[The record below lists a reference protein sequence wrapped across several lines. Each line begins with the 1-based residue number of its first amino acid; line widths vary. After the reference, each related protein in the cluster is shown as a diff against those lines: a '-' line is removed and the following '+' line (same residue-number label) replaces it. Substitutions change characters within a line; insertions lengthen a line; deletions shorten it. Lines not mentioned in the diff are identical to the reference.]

1 MNLEGETVSAKC
13 PFVEYPNHTQPARRR
28 TCGELLLKSVT
39 LLDGT
44 KKLYPFK
51 SYCYKPIQESL
62 QDLVKRPGLEDL
74 CNHWRSRKQS
84 PGFLTDIYD
93 GNVWK
98 EFQSSEKKTLFNP
111 SKQLWLNVKSRLVSA
126 I

>member
-1 MNLEGETVSAKC
+1 M
-13 PFVEYPNHTQPARRR
+13 
-28 TCGELLLKSVT
+28 
-39 LLDGT
+39 D
-44 KKLYPFK
+44 PFK

-74 CNHWRSRKQS
+74 CNHWRSRKHS

-98 EFQSSEKKTLFNP
+98 EFQSSEKNTF
-111 SKQLWLNVKSRLVSA
+111 
-126 I
+126 

>member
-1 MNLEGETVSAKC
+1 M
-13 PFVEYPNHTQPARRR
+13 
-28 TCGELLLKSVT
+28 KSVT